1 MRSKDNIEQHDIPVY
16 SNCHR
21 NEKADYNYEYIT
33 LSGITLSPQRGQ
45 SFVQVDHSPGLPV
58 TVRDHSPGLP
68 VSLEQQ
74 SHECTPHD
82 KVVQLYHGS
91 KRDFSGRRNS
101 IERII

>member
-16 SNCHR
+16 SNCRR

-45 SFVQVDHSPGLPV
+45 SFVQV
-58 TVRDHSPGLP
+58 DHSPGLP